1 MCLRYPNGVDI
12 YVLRESASQYSLRVE
27 KDSAP
32 VSCTRGDGT
41 VEADGEWTVSNV
53 DDQTVEI
60 FGVSGAGWAHGD
72 QLSVS
77 FGSVAV
83 APYSEA
89 TLGDA
94 NIGYSSLRAPSAVA
108 QMGSTS
114 ARQLQAQ
121 RIIFAN
127 DPTGQQNGRRRRQTV
142 YPGGQ
147 RVCRGN
153 RDVPSGG
160 RCQ

>member
-1 MCLRYPNGVDI
+1 MRYPNAVDI

-32 VSCTRGDGT
+32 VSCTHGDGT
-41 VEADGEWTVSNV
+41 VEGDGEWTVSSV
-53 DDQTVEI
+53 TDQTIEI
-60 FGVSGAGWAHGD
+60 FSVDGAGWGHGD

-108 QMGSTS
+108 RFAAPRRTS
-114 ARQLQAQ
+114 LARPFSLFFHTLTASLMQVMQVASFVRRSAICPCLQGW
-121 RIIFAN
+121 
-127 DPTGQQNGRRRRQTV
+127 PV
-142 YPGGQ
+142 K
-147 RVCRGN
+147 
-153 RDVPSGG
+153 
-160 RCQ
+160 